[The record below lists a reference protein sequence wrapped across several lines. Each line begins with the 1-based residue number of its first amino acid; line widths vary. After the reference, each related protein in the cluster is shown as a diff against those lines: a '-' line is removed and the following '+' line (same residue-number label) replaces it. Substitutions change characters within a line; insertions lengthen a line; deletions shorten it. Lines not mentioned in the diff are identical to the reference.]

1 MNRIIFSAL
10 LLIFLSACQNEK
22 NTDESTDNSE
32 FQKEFIFS
40 ELYSDSQLES
50 QSFTINNL
58 RDTSLT
64 TKNGAI
70 VKVYANSFVATDSI
84 ENRTNVEIEIK
95 EAFKPSDFVLGNLF
109 TQNNSRN
116 LQSGGMVFISAKA
129 DSKELKLREGSEI
142 GFIVPTDS
150 LDEKMMIYQGERDS
164 SEFMNWDSPESILNS
179 RLRTLER
186 SYVTITYQ
194 HSNDLNS
201 NDAELSDWLWEVN
214 RQIGDKTIVKDVKVT
229 VIDIAKDFVSLRET
243 ESGLFIPDVITN
255 KGQNGFVEDFNTSYI
270 FSVKKLGWAN
280 IDKLFDNPNSDKVE
294 MLAKID
300 NENEFD
306 YVFTSLILP
315 NEKMYIP
322 GYQKQDNSFG
332 FTHNDEEKLI
342 LPIGSEATIMATAY
356 KDDKPYFN
364 LKKIVIEKNMNFS
377 FSLNETNAEA
387 LKKTIEEKI

>member
-1 MNRIIFSAL
+1 MNRIIYSAL
-10 LLIFLSACQNEK
+10 ILAFLSSCQNESTK
-22 NTDESTDNSE
+22 DEPIDNTAI
-32 FQKEFIFS
+32 QKEIIFS

-50 QSFTINNL
+50 RSFTINNL

-70 VKVYANSFVATDSI
+70 VKIYANSFVATDSI
-84 ENRTNVEIEIK
+84 DNWTNVEIEIK

-109 TQNNSRN
+109 TQSNSQN

-129 DSKELKLREGSEI
+129 NSKELELKEGSEI

-194 HSNDLNS
+194 YRGEFNS
-201 NDAELSDWLWEVN
+201 NDSEFNKWLWEVN
-214 RQIGDKTIVKDVKVT
+214 RQIGDETTVEGVQVK
-229 VIDIAKDFVSLRET
+229 VIDIAKDFVTLRET

-280 IDKLFDNPNSDKVE
+280 IDKLFENPNSENVG

-300 NENEFD
+300 NENDFD

-322 GYQKQDNSFG
+322 GYQKQDDSFG

-342 LPIGSEATIMATAY
+342 LPIGSKATIMATAY

-364 LKKIVIEKNMNFS
+364 LKQFVIEKNMDFS
-377 FSLNETNAEA
+377 FSLNETNAED

>member
-1 MNRIIFSAL
+1 
-10 LLIFLSACQNEK
+10 
-22 NTDESTDNSE
+22 
-32 FQKEFIFS
+32 
-40 ELYSDSQLES
+40 
-50 QSFTINNL
+50 
-58 RDTSLT
+58 
-64 TKNGAI
+64 

-84 ENRTNVEIEIK
+84 KNRTNVEIEIK

-214 RQIGDKTIVKDVKVT
+214 RQIGDKTIVKDCLLYTSDAADDMQCVDLGGRRIIK
-229 VIDIAKDFVSLRET
+229 KK
-243 ESGLFIPDVITN
+243 N
-255 KGQNGFVEDFNTSYI
+255 KR
-270 FSVKKLGWAN
+270 
-280 IDKLFDNPNSDKVE
+280 
-294 MLAKID
+294 
-300 NENEFD
+300 
-306 YVFTSLILP
+306 
-315 NEKMYIP
+315 
-322 GYQKQDNSFG
+322 
-332 FTHNDEEKLI
+332 
-342 LPIGSEATIMATAY
+342 
-356 KDDKPYFN
+356 
-364 LKKIVIEKNMNFS
+364 
-377 FSLNETNAEA
+377 
-387 LKKTIEEKI
+387 